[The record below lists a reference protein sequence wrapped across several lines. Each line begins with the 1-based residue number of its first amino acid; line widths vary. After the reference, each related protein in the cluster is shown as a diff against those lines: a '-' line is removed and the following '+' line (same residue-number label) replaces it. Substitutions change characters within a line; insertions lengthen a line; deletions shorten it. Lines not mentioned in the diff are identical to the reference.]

1 MWYII
6 NHLKDN
12 YKEDIIN
19 HFKDNYKK
27 DIYTNI
33 LEISCPYPT

>member
-6 NHLKDN
+6 DHLKDN
-12 YKEDIIN
+12 YKEDIVD
-19 HFKDNYKK
+19 HFKDNYKE

-33 LEISCPYPT
+33 LKMSYPYLA